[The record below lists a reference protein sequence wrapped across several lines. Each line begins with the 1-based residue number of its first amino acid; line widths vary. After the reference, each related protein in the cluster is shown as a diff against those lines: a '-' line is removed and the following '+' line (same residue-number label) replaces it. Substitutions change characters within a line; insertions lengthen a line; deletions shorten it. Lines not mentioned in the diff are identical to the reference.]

1 MELTELIK
9 QLIDISTSPKK
20 AMEEASQKTG
30 KSLVGWVEPYAPEE
44 IIYAAGCIPVG
55 LWGGQV
61 ELKKVRAYL
70 PLFACSI
77 MQSVMELGLDG
88 TYDNLKAVIVSS
100 PCDTL
105 KCIGQIWKGSAPCIH
120 FAHPMNRKLECANT
134 FLVSEYN
141 MIRQKLEKI
150 LNVKISDEAIA
161 KSIIVYNEYRSTMR
175 TFVKVAAK
183 YPNIITPKVRHS
195 IIKAGMF
202 IDKADYT
209 VLMKQLTNE
218 LRKQSI
224 AEFNG
229 KKVVLTGITFEPNE
243 ILDILEFYNLAV
255 VADDLAQ
262 ESRQFRTDVPYY
274 GGVME
279 SLAKMWQN
287 HDGCS
292 LAFDPFKNRIQMLV
306 EMVKSTGADGLILG
320 QMKFCDPEEY
330 DVPILMKACEKVGI
344 PLLVIEID
352 QQSIAFEQ
360 IKTRIQ
366 GFMELL

>member
-1 MELTELIK
+1 MNINELIK
-9 QLIDISTSPKK
+9 QITDISASPKK
-20 AMEEASQKTG
+20 SSEEAAKKTG

-44 IIYAAGCIPVG
+44 IIYAAGCIPVA

-61 ELKKVRAYL
+61 ELKKVRTYL
-70 PLFACSI
+70 PPFACSI
-77 MQSVMELGLDG
+77 MQSTMELALNGE
-88 TYDNLKAVIVSS
+88 YDNLKAVIVSS

-105 KCIGQIWKGSAPCIH
+105 KCIGQIWKGNVPCIH
-120 FAHPMNRKLECANT
+120 FAHPMNRKLDCANT
-134 FLVSEYN
+134 FLVSEYK
-141 MIRQKLEKI
+141 MISDKLEEI
-150 LNVKISDEAIA
+150 LNVKITDEDIA

-175 TFVKVAAK
+175 AFVKLAAS
-183 YPNIITPKVRHS
+183 YPNIITPKVRHN

-209 VLMKQLTNE
+209 VLIKKLTNE

-224 AEFNG
+224 VEFKG
-229 KKVVLTGITFEPNE
+229 KKVVLTGITFEPDE
-243 ILDILEFYNLAV
+243 ILEILEFYNLSV

-274 GGVME
+274 GKAME

-287 HDGCS
+287 HNGCS
-292 LAFDPFKNRIQMLV
+292 LAFDPFKERIQMLV
-306 EMVKSTGADGLILG
+306 EMVRSTGADGLVYG

-330 DVPILMKACEKVGI
+330 DLPILMKACEKAEI
-344 PLLVIEID
+344 PLLVVEID
-352 QQSIAFEQ
+352 QQSNAFEQ

-366 GFMELL
+366 GFAENL